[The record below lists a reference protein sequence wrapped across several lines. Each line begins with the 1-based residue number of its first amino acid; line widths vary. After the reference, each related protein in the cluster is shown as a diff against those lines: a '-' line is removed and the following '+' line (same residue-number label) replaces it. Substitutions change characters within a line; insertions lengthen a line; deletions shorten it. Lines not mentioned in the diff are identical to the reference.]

1 MKNLAAFLTCISLTA
16 LHAQR
21 DLDAVTIT
29 SQKITDHVYML
40 MGAGGNIGL
49 AIGDEY
55 AYVIDDQF
63 AQLTDKILAE
73 IQNITQ
79 KPVRFVVNTHWHG
92 DHVGGNENLA
102 QQGAII
108 IAHENVRSRMN
119 TRQDRGNGQIVE
131 PSPFKALQK
140 ITFTD
145 ELTIHLDPDRSM
157 HVIHVDAAHTDG
169 DSYIYFP
176 EEDII
181 HMGDNFV
188 DGFPFIDISSGGDID
203 GLIRNINMAL
213 FIVGETTKIIPGH
226 GPLMGRPELLAYR
239 DMISTIRSRIQHAKA
254 NGSSMEDVKQMGLTK
269 EWDATK
275 GQGFI
280 NSDRLVE
287 AVYATVD

>member
-1 MKNLAAFLTCISLTA
+1 MKNLLALLTCLSLST
-16 LHAQR
+16 LNAQR
-21 DLDAVTIT
+21 NFDEVTIT
-29 SQKITDHVYML
+29 SQKISENVYML

-49 AIGDEY
+49 ALGDEY

-63 AQLTDKILAE
+63 AQLTEKILAE
-73 IQNITQ
+73 IRNITQ

-108 IAHENVRSRMN
+108 IAHENVRSRMG
-119 TRQDRGNGQIVE
+119 TRQDRGNGQIE
-131 PSPFKALQK
+131 EASPYQALQK

-188 DGFPFIDISSGGDID
+188 DGFPFIDTNSGGDID
-203 GLIRNINMAL
+203 GLLRNINMAL
-213 FIVGETTKIIPGH
+213 FIVGEATKIIPGH
-226 GPLMGRPELLAYR
+226 GPLMGRTELLAYR
-239 DMISTIRSRIQHAKA
+239 DMIGTIRSRIQHAKE
-254 NGSSMEDVKQMGLTK
+254 NGSSVEEVKQMELTK

-280 NSDRLVE
+280 NSERLVE

>member
-1 MKNLAAFLTCISLTA
+1 MKNLLAFLACLA
-16 LHAQR
+16 FMQLYAQR
-21 DLDAVTIT
+21 NFDEVNIT
-29 SQKITDHVYML
+29 SQKISDNVYML

-49 AIGDEY
+49 ALGDEF

-73 IQNITQ
+73 IRNITQ

-108 IAHENVRSRMN
+108 IAHENVRTRMGR
-119 TRQDRGNGQIVE
+119 RQDRGNGQIVE
-131 PSPFKALQK
+131 PSPYKALQK
-140 ITFTD
+140 ITFKD
-145 ELTIHLDPDRSM
+145 ELTVHLDSTRSM

-188 DGFPFIDISSGGDID
+188 DGFPFIDINSGGDID
-203 GLIRNINMAL
+203 GLLRNINMAL
-213 FIVGETTKIIPGH
+213 FIVGEGTKIIPGH
-226 GPLMGRPELLAYR
+226 GPLMGRTELLEFR
-239 DMISTIRSRIQHAKA
+239 DMIGTIRSRVRHAKA
-254 NGSSMEDVKQMGLTK
+254 SGKSVEEVKLMGLTK

-280 NSDRLVE
+280 NSERLVE
-287 AVYATVD
+287 AVYQTAD